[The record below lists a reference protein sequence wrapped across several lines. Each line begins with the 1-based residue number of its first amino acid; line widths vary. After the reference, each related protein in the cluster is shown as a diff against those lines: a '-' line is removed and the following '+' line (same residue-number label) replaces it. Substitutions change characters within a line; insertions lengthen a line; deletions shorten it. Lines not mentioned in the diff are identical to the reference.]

1 VGVPVIP
8 VTSIVTIILDGVDET
23 NAGTVGAAVGGT
35 FPAGSVWNC
44 VEADAELPIA
54 LVATLWTK

>member
-1 VGVPVIP
+1 VIP

-54 LVATLWTK
+54 FVATL

>member
-1 VGVPVIP
+1 VIP

-44 VEADAELPIA
+44 VAGDAELPIA
-54 LVATLWTK
+54 FVATL